1 MNKELANLIFPNLEH
16 DKEYYENKYPSRNLN
31 EKQIVTRSA
40 PSPTGFIHLGNIYQC
55 FLASKFAKQTNGI
68 YYLRIEDTDQKREV
82 ENGIEKIIRDLN
94 SFDINFDE
102 YPKNENE
109 EIGNYGPYIQ
119 SKRKDIYQ
127 AFAKYFIE
135 NDLAYPCFCSPEDLE
150 NIRKI
155 QEKNKDRIGY
165 YGKWAVCRKIK
176 IEDAI
181 DRIKSGD
188 KYVLRLKSN
197 GSFNNKL
204 VFNDLIK
211 GNIEMPENDIDIVII
226 KSDGLP
232 TYHFAHLVDDY
243 LMHST
248 HIIRADEW
256 LSSVPLH
263 LQLFKMINIK
273 PPKYA
278 HIAPLSKIDGNSRRK
293 LSKRKDPEC
302 AASFYDEKGIP
313 KEALRIYLATIA
325 NSNFEAW
332 YNSNPNKS
340 IDEFELTFNK
350 MSSSDILFDLEKLVN
365 ISRNY
370 ISKLKAEEVYDELYK
385 WASKYDIEY
394 KDLLYKYKDYSI
406 KIFNIEREKQKPR
419 KDYDYYSNI
428 KEQTWYMYDE
438 LFNTYEKN
446 YEFNTIIDKEEINK
460 ILITYIDKYFDISSD
475 EMWFDKVKDLSEE
488 LGYAREVKDYKE
500 NPNKYKGH
508 VGDISMVLRVALT
521 TKSMTP
527 NLYDIFK
534 LLGKERVIERF
545 NIIINN

>member
-1 MNKELANLIFPNLEH
+1 MNKELANIIFPNLEH
-16 DKEYYENKYPSRNLN
+16 DKEYYESKYPSRNLN

-40 PSPTGFIHLGNIYQC
+40 PSPTGFVHLGNIYQC
-55 FLASKFAKQTNGI
+55 FLANKFAKQTNGV
-68 YYLRIEDTDQKREV
+68 YFLRIEDTDQKREV
-82 ENGIEKIIRDLN
+82 ENGIEKIISDLN

-119 SKRKDIYQ
+119 SKRKEIYQ

-176 IEDAI
+176 TEDAI

-197 GSFNNKL
+197 GSFNNKV

-211 GNIEMPENDIDIVII
+211 GNIEMPENDMDIVII

-256 LSSVPLH
+256 LSSLPLH
-263 LQLFKMINIK
+263 IQLFKMAGVK

-278 HIAPLSKIDGNSRRK
+278 HISPLSKIDGNSRRK

-332 YNSNPNKS
+332 YNSNPTKS

-350 MSSSDILFDLEKLVN
+350 MSSSDILFDLEKLIN

-385 WASKYDIEY
+385 WADKYDKEY
-394 KDLLYKYKDYSI
+394 KLLLDKYKDYSI
-406 KIFNIEREKQKPR
+406 KIFNIEREKAKPR
-419 KDYDYYSNI
+419 KDYDYYSTI
-428 KEQTWYMYDE
+428 KDQTWYMYDE
-438 LFNTYEKN
+438 LYNTYEKN
-446 YEFNTIIDKEEINK
+446 YEFNTISNKEEIKK
-460 ILITYIDKYFDISSD
+460 ILSTYIDKYFDISTD
-475 EMWFDKVKDLSEE
+475 EVWFEKVKDLSEE

-500 NPNKYKGH
+500 NPDKYKGH

-534 LLGKERVIERF
+534 LLGKEKVIERF
-545 NIIINN
+545 NLIISN

>member
-1 MNKELANLIFPNLEH
+1 MNKELADLLFPNIENN
-16 DKEYYENKYPSRNLN
+16 KEYYESKYPSRNLN

-40 PSPTGFIHLGNIYQC
+40 PSPTGFVHLGNIYQC

-68 YYLRIEDTDQKREV
+68 YFLRIEDTDQKREV
-82 ENGIEKIIRDLN
+82 DNGIEKIISDLN

-127 AFAKYFIE
+127 AFAKYFVE
-135 NDLAYPCFCSPEDLE
+135 NGFAYPCFCSPEDLE
-150 NIRKI
+150 NIRKT
-155 QEKNKDRIGY
+155 QEESKDRIGY
-165 YGKWAVCRKIK
+165 YGKWAVCRQIK
-176 IEDAI
+176 TEDAI
-181 DRIKSGD
+181 NRVKSGD
-188 KYVLRLKSN
+188 KWILRLKSN
-197 GSFNNKL
+197 GSFNNKIAI
-204 VFNDLIK
+204 NDLIK
-211 GNIEMPENDIDIVII
+211 GNLEMPENDMDIVLI

-256 LSSVPLH
+256 LSSLPLH
-263 LQLFKMINIK
+263 IQLFNVLGVK

-313 KEALRIYLATIA
+313 KEALRVYLATIA

-332 YNSNPNKS
+332 YNSNPNKN
-340 IDEFELTFNK
+340 IDEFEFTFNK
-350 MSSSDILFDLEKLVN
+350 MSSSDILFDLEKLIN

-370 ISKLKAEEVYDELYK
+370 ISRLKAEEVYEEAYK
-385 WASKYDIEY
+385 WASKYDTEY
-394 KDLLYKYKDYSI
+394 KNLLDKYKDYSI
-406 KIFNIEREKQKPR
+406 KIFNIEREKTKPR
-419 KDYDYYSNI
+419 KDYDYYSHI

-438 LFNTYEKN
+438 LFDNHEKD
-446 YEFNTIIDKEEINK
+446 YEFNTISDKNEIKLILSTYINK
-460 ILITYIDKYFDISSD
+460 YLDLSNDQV
-475 EMWFDKVKDLSEE
+475 WFNKVKDLSEE
-488 LGYAREVKDYKE
+488 LGYAREVKDYKD
-500 NPNKYKGH
+500 NPDKYKGH

-527 NLYDIFK
+527 NLYDIFN
-534 LLGKERVIERF
+534 LLGREKAVERF
-545 NIIINN
+545 NLIINS